1 MGSNRHTQITG
12 NEMSNELD
20 KSKLKLLMQPFPES
34 EISWLPKP
42 NKAQTDSVHKDF
54 KSGIRCQVC
63 GAWHHPQ
70 VAHLAYVGHAAVT
83 KRILDVDPLW
93 NWDFLQKDETGGPIF
108 DNDGGMW
115 ITLTILGTTRKGYGS
130 ADGKKGPNATKE
142 IIGDAIRN
150 AGMRFGI
157 ALELWHKGEFEKH
170 QEVQA
175 EEKHIVEVEKQP
187 IPDDRLNTAIDK
199 IKSGEYT
206 VDRLNKTFALTDEQQ
221 DKLADSGVLS

>member
-1 MGSNRHTQITG
+1 MSSEIDSN
-12 NEMSNELD
+12 
-20 KSKLKLLMQPFPES
+20 KLKKLMEPFPET

-42 NKAQTDSVHKDF
+42 SKAQTEAVNRDF
-54 KSGIRCQVC
+54 KVGIRCQTC

-70 VAHLAYVGHAAVT
+70 VVHLAYVGHAAVT
-83 KRILDVDPLW
+83 KRILDVDPRW
-93 NWDFLQKDETGGPIF
+93 DWDFLQKNETGGPVF

-170 QEVQA
+170 QVQA
-175 EEKHIVEVEKQP
+175 EEKHAVEIEKQP
-187 IPDDRLNTAIDK
+187 ITDDRLTAAIEK
-199 IKSGEYT
+199 IKAGEYT
-206 VDRLNKTFALTDEQQ
+206 VERLKKTFNLSDEQQ
-221 DKLADSGVLS
+221 DKIADSGVLNNDTV